1 MTPKVTNRREGG
13 LRPQLEAPHLYLE
26 RARDR
31 EGGSETAWCADY
43 WGGVPRQGM
52 VVEGVKGNK

>member
-31 EGGSETAWCADY
+31 EGGSATAWCADY
-43 WGGVPRQGM
+43 WGGGCAQARDG
-52 VVEGVKGNK
+52 GGGS